1 MSSHHVGF
9 AWFLLVSS
17 LLLMGQSAADDVK
30 NESNPGK
37 RSELSIEAANRTLD
51 EARAA
56 YLGGNATKGDSEM
69 QDVETLADE
78 CLSSVEQ
85 ANKYRYWKKAELKVR
100 QLTRRVET
108 LSDDLSYD
116 QRGKAQALRAHLD
129 QIHDKLLAGV
139 MRK

>member
-1 MSSHHVGF
+1 MSSLHIGLTS
-9 AWFLLVSS
+9 FLLASS
-17 LLLMGQSAADDVK
+17 LLLMGQSAADEVK

-56 YLGGNATKGDSEM
+56 YLSGNSKKGDSEM
-69 QDVETLADE
+69 LDVQNLADE
-78 CLSSVEQ
+78 CLSSVQE

-108 LSDDLSYD
+108 LSDDLGYD
-116 QRGKAQALRAHLD
+116 QRGKAQELRAHLD

>member
-1 MSSHHVGF
+1 MSSLQAGL
-9 AWFLLVSS
+9 ASFLLVSS
-17 LLLMGQSAADDVK
+17 LLLMGQSAADEVK

-56 YLGGNATKGDSEM
+56 YLAGNSKQGDSDM
-69 QDVETLADE
+69 HAVETLADE

-85 ANKYRYWKKAELKVR
+85 AKKYRYWKKAELKVR

-108 LSDDLSYD
+108 LSDDLGYD
-116 QRGKAQALRAHLD
+116 ERGKAQELRAHLD